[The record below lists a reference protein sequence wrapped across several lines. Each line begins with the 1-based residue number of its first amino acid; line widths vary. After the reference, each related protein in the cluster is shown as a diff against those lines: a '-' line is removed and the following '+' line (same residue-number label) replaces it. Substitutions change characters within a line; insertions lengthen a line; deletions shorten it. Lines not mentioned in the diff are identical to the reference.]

1 MNAQICEIFCYFAS
15 NMLTAVPFSLPI
27 ADPTWIFFL
36 VLGLILFV
44 PMVLER
50 LHIPSIVGLIGAG
63 ILVGPYGFDI
73 LAYDAS
79 FSIFGKVGIYYI
91 MFLASLEMNMEE
103 VKRIKGQALVFGLLS
118 FLFPFVLGFFAN
130 ESMGYALPAG
140 VLMAAMYSS
149 HTLLSYPIVL
159 RFGIG
164 QRRSVSIATGGT
176 IVADTLTLIVL
187 AIIGGIFKEGTT
199 GWYWVFLAVKIL
211 AIGGGIIYAF
221 PRLGRWFFR
230 RVDDSVA
237 QYVFVLVLVFA
248 GAGLMQLV
256 GMEGILGA
264 FLVGLV
270 LNKLIPPVSPIM
282 SHIEFVGN
290 SIFIPYFLIGVGMI
304 INIGALAHGH
314 AVFLLALVM
323 VGVCVVGKYLAAFAT
338 QKIYG
343 LKAVDRTLMFG
354 LTNSRAAATL
364 AVVLVGHEIVLP
376 SGGRLLD
383 ETVLN
388 ATMLL
393 ILVTCIISPFVT
405 ERVARRIAMEAPTT
419 KMPNVS
425 SPMADRILIAV
436 SNPET
441 RDPLVHLA
449 LYLRPPQTEQPLM
462 AVNVILEDKIHLRER
477 GAKQL
482 EAVERLASTVHV
494 PVQTFNRWSVNIVS
508 GISHTV
514 LENEVSDLL
523 LGLHHQKRL
532 GENFLGHVTEDLINA
547 VSQQVMV
554 YFPMV
559 AINTIRRIHLLIP
572 REAEFEPSFAQWA
585 RRIAF
590 LAQQLSCVVE
600 LYGGRGTLAALSDY
614 WQEQKM
620 NIPHEA
626 HEFRSWHDLIS
637 IAHAVKPDHMIAFVM
652 ARRSTISY
660 QPYMERLPNQIGRYF
675 SNRTL
680 LLIYPNQQTASP
692 LGKGSRSV
700 LPTGVKGAR

>member
-1 MNAQICEIFCYFAS
+1 
-15 NMLTAVPFSLPI
+15 MLSAVPFSLPI

-73 LAYDAS
+73 LAYDDS

-103 VKRIKGQALVFGLLS
+103 VKRIKGHALVFGLLS
-118 FLFPFVLGFFAN
+118 FIFPFTLGFFAN
-130 ESMGYALPAG
+130 QSMGYAMPAV

-164 QRRSVSIATGGT
+164 QRQSVSIATGGT

-187 AIIGGIFKEGTT
+187 AVIGGIFKEGTT

-211 AIGGGIIYAF
+211 AIGAVIIYTF

-230 RVDDSVA
+230 RVNDSVA

-270 LNKLIPPVSPIM
+270 LNKLIPPASPIM

-314 AVFLLALVM
+314 AVLILALVM
-323 VGVCVVGKYLAAFAT
+323 VGVCIAGKYLAAFAT

-343 LKAVDRTLMFG
+343 MKAVDRLLMFG

-364 AVVLVGHEIVLP
+364 AVVLVGHEIILP
-376 SGGRLLD
+376 TGGRLLD

-393 ILVTCIISPFVT
+393 ILVTCIVSPFVT

-419 KMPNVS
+419 S
-425 SPMADRILIAV
+425 SAHTKSASDRILIAV
-436 SNPET
+436 SNPDT
-441 RDPLVHLA
+441 RDPLAHLA
-449 LYLRPPQTEQPLM
+449 LYLRSPKTEQPLM
-462 AVNVILEDKIHLRER
+462 AVNIILEDKAHLRER

-482 EAVERLASTVHV
+482 EAVERLAATVHV

-514 LENEVSDLL
+514 LENDVSDLL

-532 GENFLGHVTEDLINA
+532 GENFLGSVTEDLIDA
-547 VSQQVMV
+547 VSQQVMI

-590 LAQQLSCVVE
+590 LSQQLSCVVE
-600 LYGGRGTLAALSDY
+600 LYGGRGTLAALAECWAS
-614 WQEQKM
+614 QKL
-620 NIPHEA
+620 NVAHEA

-660 QPYMERLPNQIGRYF
+660 QPYMERLSKQIGRYF

-700 LPTGVKGAR
+700 LPTGIKGGR